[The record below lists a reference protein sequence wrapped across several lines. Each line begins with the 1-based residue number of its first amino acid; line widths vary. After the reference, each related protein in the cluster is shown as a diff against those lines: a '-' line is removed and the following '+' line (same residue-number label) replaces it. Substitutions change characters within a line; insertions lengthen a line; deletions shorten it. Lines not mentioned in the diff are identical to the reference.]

1 MLEDVFLEVERK
13 TLYSSLQAQ
22 PFILSG
28 LVHQL
33 LLRLKRLLLHQR
45 LQISD

>member
-1 MLEDVFLEVERK
+1 MIEGVFLAVEMK
-13 TLYSSLQAQ
+13 TLCSSLQAQ
-22 PFILSG
+22 LFILSS
-28 LVHQL
+28 LAHHL